1 MESAVEIIFSQ
12 GTSSKAEKI
21 MLATLVPWSG
31 IFGSK
36 LVIIVST

>member
-1 MESAVEIIFSQ
+1 MESVVENIFSLR
-12 GTSSKAEKI
+12 TSSKAEKI